1 MAFAPGQSLL
11 HYRLVEQ
18 IGQGGMGVVWKAVD
32 TTLDRDVAIK
42 VLPDAFAS
50 DADRLARFE
59 REARLLAA
67 LNHPNIAAI
76 HSVHELEGTR
86 FIAMELVDG
95 EDLQQILRRG
105 RLPVTEALD
114 LARQIALAL
123 EAAHEKGVVHRDL
136 KPANIKVTPNG
147 AVKVLDFGLAKAI
160 AGDGSGLRQQDPS
173 PSPPTSLP
181 TMTSPAM
188 TEAGVVLGT
197 VTYMSPE
204 QARGRSVDSRT
215 DIWAFGCVLF
225 EMLTGKAPFGEATVT
240 DGLAAIVTREPDWSL
255 LPPGVP
261 AGVRRLLG
269 RCLQK
274 DSRRRLQ
281 HAGDAR
287 LEIESTNEEAEATG
301 GSATTSR
308 RVSPLVMAAVLVAG
322 LGLGAIAAYAFLR
335 PADGAGALP
344 RQFDIML
351 EQTLDTSGVPRRK
364 IAVSRDGRFLA
375 FMSRT
380 PDGAD
385 LRLRDLIEGTT
396 VVVPGS
402 ESGQTP
408 FFSPDNQWI
417 GFFAQGQLRKASLSA
432 GTTAVTLAT
441 APGAVYG
448 ATWGTDDTIVMATN
462 AGGLLRVSSD
472 GGQPTPVEV
481 NGIENIGFLWPHLVD
496 GARALLV
503 TNLAGLGGQP
513 GPVILSISLD
523 TGEWK
528 VLTRGVDGRV
538 LPSGQLFY
546 HLDGTMF
553 VAPFDMDRLAVS
565 GPPVALKTEI
575 AIDNIGAITAGI
587 SDDGLLVYEATSR
600 QGDNA
605 LVWVD
610 RSGAMRPLSTE
621 PAPYAAPRISPQG
634 NRLAWAGQVGSSV
647 GDVWVMEL
655 DRQSST
661 RVTFESLNPY
671 PTWTPDGKRVIFSSI
686 RSGASY
692 LLYLKNVDDDS
703 PAVRA
708 TTRDVTA
715 VPGSFTPDGSVLLY
729 YEVNTTTSR
738 DIWAQPMDG
747 GEPVPLVVTEHNE
760 RAPTLST
767 DGRWFAYVSDESG
780 KDEIYVRAYPDAR
793 TRWKVSTDGGREPAW
808 NPVGRELFYRIG
820 DAMMAVTYTVSP
832 DGQTFEVGRPEVLF
846 RGAYTFD
853 SFGNANY
860 AVDRDGRRF
869 AMVVGPPP
877 GPSQLHVITNW
888 FDSLPRFAR

>member
-1 MAFAPGQSLL
+1 MYALGLMALTPGQSLL

-18 IGQGGMGVVWKAVD
+18 IGQGAMGVVWKAVD

-42 VLPDAFAS
+42 VLPEAFAT

-76 HSVHELEGTR
+76 HSVHQYEVTR

-105 RLPVTEALD
+105 PLPVTEALD

-136 KPANIKVTPNG
+136 KPANIKVTSSG
-147 AVKVLDFGLAKAI
+147 TVKVLDFGLAKAI
-160 AGDGSGLRQQDPS
+160 AGDGSDRGTLGPS
-173 PSPPTSLP
+173 DHAL

-197 VTYMSPE
+197 ATYMSPE
-204 QARGRSVDSRT
+204 QARGRAVDSRT

-225 EMLTGKAPFGEATVT
+225 EMLTGNRLFEGPSVT
-240 DGLAAIVTREPDWSL
+240 DTLAAIVTREPDWSL

-274 DSRRRLQ
+274 DPRRRLQ

-287 LEIESTNEEAEATG
+287 LEIESADEVGEATKG
-301 GSATTSR
+301 PASVAR
-308 RVSPLVMAAVLVAG
+308 RVSPLVLAAALVGG
-322 LGLGAIAAYAFLR
+322 LVVGAIAAYAVLR
-335 PADGAGALP
+335 QADEAGVLA
-344 RQFDIML
+344 RQFDLML
-351 EQTLDTSGVPRRK
+351 DQTLDTSGVPRRK

-385 LRLRDLIEGTT
+385 LRLRDLTDGTT

-402 ESGQTP
+402 ESGQSP

-417 GFFAQGQLRKASLSA
+417 GFFAQGQLRKASLSTD
-432 GTTAVTLAT
+432 TTAVTLAT

-472 GGQPTPVEV
+472 GGQPVPVEV
-481 NGIENIGFLWPHLVD
+481 NGVENTGFLWPHLID
-496 GARALLV
+496 GARAVLV

-513 GPVILSISLD
+513 GPVLLSISLE

-538 LPSGQLFY
+538 LPNGQLFY

-553 VAPFDMDRLAVS
+553 VAPFDVERLEVT
-565 GPPVALKTEI
+565 GPATALKTGI

-610 RSGAMRPLSTE
+610 RSGAARPLSTA

-634 NRLAWAGQVGSSV
+634 DRLAWAAAVGSST
-647 GDVWVMEL
+647 GDVWVMDLE
-655 DRQSST
+655 RQSST

-692 LLYLKNVDDDS
+692 LLYLKSVDDDS

-708 TTRDVTA
+708 TTREVTS

-729 YEVNTTTSR
+729 YEVNTATSR

-747 GEPVPLVVTEHNE
+747 GDPIPLVVTEHNE
-760 RAPTLST
+760 RAPTLSP

-780 KDEIYVRAYPDAR
+780 KDEIYVRPYPDAR
-793 TRWKVSTDGGREPAW
+793 TRWKISTDGGREPAW
-808 NPVGRELFYRIG
+808 NPAAREIFYRVG
-820 DAMMAVTYTVSP
+820 DAMMAVPYGVSS
-832 DGQTFEVGRPEVLF
+832 DGQTFEAGRPEVLF

-888 FDSLPRFAR
+888 FESLRR